1 MHILIVN
8 PSVIPVTAY
17 GGTERV
23 IWYLGKMLAALG
35 HTVTYLVRAGS
46 SCPFG
51 SVITIDDTKSIAEQI
66 PANVDLVHFNFLP
79 PDIDRVTK
87 PYIVTIHGNT
97 NDTQLQF
104 PLNTV
109 FVSENHARRF
119 GSDSFVH
126 NGLDWTDY
134 SKPELNA
141 KRDRFHFLANAAWRV
156 KNVQGAI
163 DVIKKTSSE
172 KLNVLGGVRFNFK
185 MGIRFT
191 FSPRVSF
198 YGMIGGTQKDRLLNN
213 SKGLLFPVRWHEPFG
228 LAIVESLY
236 FGAPIFATPYGSLPE
251 LVNTEVGFLSNNSAE
266 MAEAVQSN
274 HYSPEVCHEYALEM
288 FNAKKMTLAYVSAYE
303 KVLSGQPLNTTP
315 PRLKESQTE
324 KFLPWH

>member
-23 IWYLGKMLAALG
+23 IWYLGKTLAALG

-51 SVITIDDTKSIAEQI
+51 SVITLDDTRGIAGQI
-66 PANVDLVHFNFLP
+66 PANVDVVHFNFLP
-79 PDIDRVTK
+79 PDIDEVSK

-97 NDTQLQF
+97 NDTQLEF

-119 GSDSFVH
+119 GSGSYVH
-126 NGLDWTDY
+126 NGLDWSDY
-134 SKPELNA
+134 TKPDLSVR
-141 KRDRFHFLANAAWRV
+141 RDRFHFLANAAWRV

-163 DVIKKTSSE
+163 DVIKKTPSE
-172 KLNVLGGVRFNFK
+172 KLNVLGGVRFNVK
-185 MGIRFT
+185 MGIRLT
-191 FSPRVSF
+191 FSRRVRF
-198 YGMIGGTQKDRLLNN
+198 YGMVGGAQKDQLLNR
-213 SKGLLFPVRWHEPFG
+213 SKGLIFPVRWHEPFG
-228 LAIVESLY
+228 LAIAESLY
-236 FGAPIFATPYGSLPE
+236 FGAPVFATPYGSLPE
-251 LVNTEVGFLSNNSAE
+251 LVNTDVGFLSDSSTE
-266 MAEAVQSN
+266 MAAAIQNN
-274 HYSPEVCHEYALEM
+274 HYSPQVCHDYAWET
-288 FNAKKMTLAYVSAYE
+288 FNAQKMTEAYLAAYE
-303 KVLSGQPLNTTP
+303 KVLSGQALNAVP
-315 PRLKESQTE
+315 PKLKEPQAG